1 MPKKKSIYTLSKMSV
16 IVDLIK
22 EFLKEEYFK
31 TGAIFSISLLNNILQ
46 TVGFSRI
53 TAQILSA
60 LQAKDYAKAQLMF
73 QYFVYLSL
81 IYVGISYVYRYF
93 QNGLLSKLYQWSR
106 YQLVRMLLVSND
118 ENFSNENFTSMIAP
132 VNRASSTT
140 FSVLNDLITFYIPNM
155 IFLLVSIGYILYQ
168 DVRIGIVFVLGN
180 LLWMAFLYYNW
191 KPLVKK
197 NKEYE
202 DQVTHTEKYLTEM
215 MNNVDKIITR
225 GQTNNELT
233 ILKDKKD
240 LSSTKAFDFYS
251 FLDNNLLVVNTIV
264 LVTVLICIGI
274 GINLYK
280 DNKYEHIAFVTFFT
294 ILLMYRD
301 RVLNSLNVLPEF
313 IETFGRSET
322 LLKNF
327 KNLKQDYENQKNKIY
342 KQQDLTFDDLVLD
355 NVCFEYKDK
364 AIFKDMNLHLQTTNN
379 KIIGLTGQSGKGKST
394 MCKMFLKMYK
404 CNKGAIYIDGVDIE
418 DVDPLYLRSNITYIN
433 QNSKLF
439 DMKVLENMLYGCN
452 DEGYCREKYE
462 YIMNYPK
469 IQELYDGVDLENGS
483 CGALGEKLSGGQ
495 RQVVNIISG
504 LINPC
509 KILILDEPTNALD
522 KELKTEL
529 LEIIKSFKQT
539 KQSMII
545 ITHDKDVYPLFDDHI
560 EI

>member
-1 MPKKKSIYTLSKMSV
+1 MLPSHAPAPNPTN
-16 IVDLIK
+16 
-22 EFLKEEYFK
+22 FLKKRVPIGYL
-31 TGAIFSISLLNNILQ
+31 GD
-46 TVGFSRI
+46 
-53 TAQILSA
+53 SA
-60 LQAKDYAKAQLMF
+60 A
-73 QYFVYLSL
+73 
-81 IYVGISYVYRYF
+81 
-93 QNGLLSKLYQWSR
+93 
-106 YQLVRMLLVSND
+106 
-118 ENFSNENFTSMIAP
+118 T
-132 VNRASSTT
+132 TT
-140 FSVLNDLITFYIPNM
+140 FVSV
-155 IFLLVSIGYILYQ
+155 IFLLYGPVC
-168 DVRIGIVFVLGN
+168 
-180 LLWMAFLYYNW
+180 
-191 KPLVKK
+191 
-197 NKEYE
+197 
-202 DQVTHTEKYLTEM
+202 
-215 MNNVDKIITR
+215 
-225 GQTNNELT
+225 
-233 ILKDKKD
+233 
-240 LSSTKAFDFYS
+240 
-251 FLDNNLLVVNTIV
+251 
-264 LVTVLICIGI
+264 CIGI
-274 GINLYK
+274 GISLYK

-301 RVLNSLNVLPEF
+301 RVLNSLNILPEF

-342 KQQDLTFDDLVLD
+342 KQQDLYFQDLVLD

-483 CGALGEKLSGGQ
+483 FGALGEKLSGGQ

-522 KELKTEL
+522 KELKAEL